1 MQTNIERGKKQNKKK
16 QPKPS
21 DNFIIYFY
29 DEAQLLHLHIY
40 C

>member
-1 MQTNIERGKKQNKKK
+1 MQTKYEREKIKKKKK

-21 DNFIIYFY
+21 DNFIVFY
-29 DEAQLLHLHIY
+29 DETQLLHLHIY